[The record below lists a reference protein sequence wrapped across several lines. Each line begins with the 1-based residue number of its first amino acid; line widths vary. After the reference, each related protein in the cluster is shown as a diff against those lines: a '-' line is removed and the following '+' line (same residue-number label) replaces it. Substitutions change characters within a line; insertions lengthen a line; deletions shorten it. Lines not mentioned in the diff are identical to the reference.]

1 MLVLIGLKVGFRVR
15 AVRGVPV
22 KDVLLHDGATDAR
35 EGFRREALELFLV
48 DLFLDADIL
57 PHPGIPE
64 RREHALE
71 RPFFERLEL
80 RGRPEAHDPELEL
93 HGLLFAE
100 QFRLARF
107 GETPDRKLKGGD
119 FKPDRFRL
127 GRCAGLDLVDLFGNA
142 EADEVDLA
150 LAGRNLG
157 RAAST
162 SSSEWTGNVTG
173 ERFGLTRFGMESSS
187 DFKNDVGRA
196 VNVFFKL
203 AYAQH
208 FPTHFVDDER
218 GKLPDVVIAALREL
232 VEYVE
237 AFFEILGDHG
247 VPPF

>member
-15 AVRGVPV
+15 AVRGVRSKRRPP
-22 KDVLLHDGATDAR
+22 AR
-35 EGFRREALELFLV
+35 RCNRCPRGFPALFLV

-157 RAAST
+157 K
-162 SSSEWTGNVTG
+162 GGV
-173 ERFGLTRFGMESSS
+173 
-187 DFKNDVGRA
+187 DVIQRM
-196 VNVFFKL
+196 
-203 AYAQH
+203 
-208 FPTHFVDDER
+208 D
-218 GKLPDVVIAALREL
+218 GKRDGGKVRLNALR
-232 VEYVE
+232 
-237 AFFEILGDHG
+237 HG
-247 VPPF
+247 VLL

>member
-1 MLVLIGLKVGFRVR
+1 MGFGFGLFGEFV
-15 AVRGVPV
+15 V

-48 DLFLDADIL
+48 DLLFYSDIF

-100 QFRLARF
+100 QFRLACF
-107 GETPDRKLKGGD
+107 GEPPNSKLKGG
-119 FKPDRFRL
+119 
-127 GRCAGLDLVDLFGNA
+127 VDVLQRMDGKR
-142 EADEVDLA
+142 
-150 LAGRNLG
+150 G
-157 RAAST
+157 
-162 SSSEWTGNVTG
+162 G

-208 FPTHFVDDER
+208 FPAHFVDDER

-232 VEYVE
+232 VEHVE

>member
-1 MLVLIGLKVGFRVR
+1 MGFGFGLFGEFV
-15 AVRGVPV
+15 V

-48 DLFLDADIL
+48 DLLLYSRIPVSRSVASTRSNVHFLSVLSFEDARKPTIPNWSCTDFFL
-57 PHPGIPE
+57 PNSS
-64 RREHALE
+64 ALLASAN
-71 RPFFERLEL
+71 RPI
-80 RGRPEAHDPELEL
+80 ASS
-93 HGLLFAE
+93 
-100 QFRLARF
+100 
-107 GETPDRKLKGGD
+107 
-119 FKPDRFRL
+119 
-127 GRCAGLDLVDLFGNA
+127 
-142 EADEVDLA
+142 
-150 LAGRNLG
+150 

-162 SSSEWTGNVTG
+162 SSSEWTGNVAE
-173 ERFGLTRFGMESSS
+173 ERFGLTRFGMESSP

-232 VEYVE
+232 VEHVE